1 MIQPAAMEG
10 IAASMGESSNW
21 DSFIHPMV
29 AMIVYWRLSI

>member
-21 DSFIHPMV
+21 DSFIHPKV